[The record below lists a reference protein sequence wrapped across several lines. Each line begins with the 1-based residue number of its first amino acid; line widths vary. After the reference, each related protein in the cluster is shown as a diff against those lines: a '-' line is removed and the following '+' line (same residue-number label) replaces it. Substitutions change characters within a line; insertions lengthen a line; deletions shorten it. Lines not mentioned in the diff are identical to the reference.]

1 MQDHIKFLEQHHA
14 CATAMEFILS
24 APDRETA
31 WNTCNR
37 SDWMIWF
44 LRSIRFSDQKVWRLF
59 ACWCVR
65 NTPTNDGRTTW
76 DLLSDPRNRDAVEV
90 AERFANGEASAKEL
104 NVARNAAADAA
115 ADAAA
120 AAAYSAAAYS
130 AAAYS
135 AADAA
140 ADAAYSAAAAAA
152 DAAYSAAAVY
162 SAVYSAADAAAD
174 ADAAHKAQADQLR
187 LMVPFT
193 TVQAILD
200 QIQE

>member
-140 ADAAYSAAAAAA
+140 ADAAYSAAAAADA
-152 DAAYSAAAVY
+152 AAAYSAAA
-162 SAVYSAADAAAD
+162 AADAAAAAAD
-174 ADAAHKAQADQLR
+174 AAAAHKAQADQLR